1 MPPPAR
7 TIRPPPV
14 HGASIPAPLSAAA
27 RAGPALAAAD
37 SIAAPATKSRRPT
50 ASRSIMPGSLHR
62 LPCRDACRG
71 VGPNIAPEE
80 GNVIHVK
87 IAARQALDE
96 EAAARDD
103 PQDAPIAPCG
113 QRTRNRGGQRPFGQ
127 DRKRVG

>member
-1 MPPPAR
+1 MR
-7 TIRPPPV
+7 I
-14 HGASIPAPLSAAA
+14 SDWSADVCSSD
-27 RAGPALAAAD
+27 L
-37 SIAAPATKSRRPT
+37 
-50 ASRSIMPGSLHR
+50 

-103 PQDAPIAPCG
+103 PQDAPIAPAG
-113 QRTRNRGGQRPFGQ
+113 QRNRNRGGQRPRSEGRRLGNEGCRTWRYGWGQ
-127 DRKRVG
+127 TQ